1 MASEHTFE
9 PFSFEGQQDVQK
21 FAPLPSAEFPLA
33 LRPAGD
39 WKPSLQ
45 ESVDAIRHLANSGEL
60 KRLINKHGGAL
71 IIRGLPI
78 KTAEDYSEVAH
89 AFGFVAHEE
98 VGRPPVRTVLA
109 KNVKTANEGP
119 AELPIWPHSEYGWS
133 TIHPAWVSF
142 TALAVP
148 ESGGETPITSGLG
161 LAKALREQA
170 PRFVENLRKRG
181 VKYVYRYGVAKVVSS
196 TGASIFDAY
205 GQHVKPEDDEITVR
219 KKVEQEVR
227 RHSDNF
233 EWHEDGSLSV
243 THVVPIIRKNE
254 DYGLTTWFGN
264 LTSAWGRSKH
274 HGATEPPYRGDD
286 GSYHPPPLYGDGT
299 VIESD
304 YLDLALAIAES
315 SQVLI
320 KWEQGDVV
328 LLDMPIQHR
337 LARKPEKTEAARRR
351 RVFIANL
358 PTTRTRAE
366 VGEFIEQQGFEG
378 PLVFYWKTLEKSGPH
393 NGICWVSF
401 DDEATAQRAINTI
414 NNKVYD
420 GKRLRV
426 EAPIDPK
433 TKDSQQGTA
442 ATLSPPAPHAG
453 PAQVTQGMGNLT
465 LAEQRANMA
474 RYIQGVNSL
483 DQAVD
488 GERRAMP
495 EATHEPRVTES
506 HIDTASVIA
515 AHAILDPIHAQG
527 WPDEYFV
534 NNDQPAGEALGAL
547 IERCKELDSAY
558 MRAGVQ
564 EGLPVL
570 KMETTKE
577 VVIGTE
583 TLVARS
589 YPSLISE
596 NDGAAATLPVVLVKK
611 VSEIDK
617 SWQHLVVKDAVPGSQ
632 QAETQAKFPFAKKI
646 VDVKTVPMRDVTSHI
661 AEGWGPWHQVITPAS
676 EDVMAVA
683 PLVDVWDQDKPWNDT
698 MRRFDGKSKHW
709 A

>member
-1 MASEHTFE
+1 MTSEHTFE
-9 PFSFEGQQDVQK
+9 PFSFEGQQDVQT

-45 ESVDAIRHLANSGEL
+45 ESVDAIRQLAISGEL
-60 KRLINKHGGAL
+60 KELIKKHGGAL

-109 KNVKTANEGP
+109 KNVKTANEG
-119 AELPIWPHSEYGWS
+119 EYGWS

-148 ESGGETPITSGLG
+148 ESGLG

-170 PRFVENLRKRG
+170 PQFVENLRKKG

-196 TGASIFDAY
+196 TGASIIDAY

-227 RHSDNF
+227 RHSHEL

-274 HGATEPPYRGDD
+274 HGATKPPYRGDD

-304 YLDLALAIAES
+304 YLNLALAIAES

-320 KWEQGDVV
+320 KWKQGDVV

-337 LARKPEKTEAARRR
+337 LTEKQEKTEAARQR

-358 PTTRTRAE
+358 PPTGTRAE
-366 VGEFIEQQGFEG
+366 VGEFIQRNTLETSDLPLIGWSTEQQVRRK
-378 PLVFYWKTLEKSGPH
+378 PLRIGS
-393 NGICWVSF
+393 
-401 DDEATAQRAINTI
+401 
-414 NNKVYD
+414 
-420 GKRLRV
+420 
-426 EAPIDPK
+426 
-433 TKDSQQGTA
+433 
-442 ATLSPPAPHAG
+442 
-453 PAQVTQGMGNLT
+453 
-465 LAEQRANMA
+465 
-474 RYIQGVNSL
+474 
-483 DQAVD
+483 
-488 GERRAMP
+488 
-495 EATHEPRVTES
+495 
-506 HIDTASVIA
+506 
-515 AHAILDPIHAQG
+515 
-527 WPDEYFV
+527 
-534 NNDQPAGEALGAL
+534 
-547 IERCKELDSAY
+547 
-558 MRAGVQ
+558 
-564 EGLPVL
+564 
-570 KMETTKE
+570 E
-577 VVIGTE
+577 V
-583 TLVARS
+583 
-589 YPSLISE
+589 
-596 NDGAAATLPVVLVKK
+596 
-611 VSEIDK
+611 
-617 SWQHLVVKDAVPGSQ
+617 
-632 QAETQAKFPFAKKI
+632 
-646 VDVKTVPMRDVTSHI
+646 
-661 AEGWGPWHQVITPAS
+661 
-676 EDVMAVA
+676 
-683 PLVDVWDQDKPWNDT
+683 PL
-698 MRRFDGKSKHW
+698 
-709 A
+709 